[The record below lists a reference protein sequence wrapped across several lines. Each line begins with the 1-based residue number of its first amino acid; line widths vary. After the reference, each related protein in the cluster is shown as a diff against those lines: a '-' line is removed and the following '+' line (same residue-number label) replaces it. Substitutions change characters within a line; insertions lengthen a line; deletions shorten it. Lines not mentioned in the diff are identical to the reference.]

1 MTKQKT
7 FLSHRPISFMNLLAL
22 DTSTEQLSLAL
33 SVAGKMTV
41 SDQLVGNAS
50 SQHVLP
56 QIQSLLTEANIKLAD
71 LDGIAF
77 GAGPGSFTGVRI
89 AAGVTQGLA
98 FGASLPVVSV
108 STLLAL
114 AEASGVDKVITCLDA
129 RMGEVYHAAYEKED
143 GAWVEVM
150 GPTVCKPEFV
160 PAMTGHDWV
169 GVGSGWKT
177 YPEPLSAVYEGQL
190 SAMQP
195 NLMPSAK
202 AIVTLAKPVFTRGEA
217 LPASEAMPLYVR
229 NRVAL
234 TTAER
239 AKVAAEK

>member
-1 MTKQKT
+1 
-7 FLSHRPISFMNLLAL
+7 MNLLAL

-33 SVAGKMTV
+33 SVAGDMTV

-56 QIQSLLTEANIKLAD
+56 KIQALLTQANIKLAD

-98 FGASLPVVSV
+98 FGANLPVVSV

-114 AEASGVDKVITCLDA
+114 AEASGADKAITCLDA
-129 RMGEVYHAAYEKED
+129 RMGEVYHAVYEKD
-143 GAWVEVM
+143 GGEWVEVM
-150 GPTVCKPEFV
+150 APAVCKPELV
-160 PAMTGHDWV
+160 PEVNGSDWV

-177 YPEPLSAVYEGQL
+177 YPEQLSAAYEGQL
-190 SAMQP
+190 GKTQP
-195 NLMPSAK
+195 NLMPSAQ
-202 AIVTLAKPVFTRGEA
+202 AIIALASPAFARGDA
-217 LPASEAMPLYVR
+217 LPAKEAMPLYVR
-229 NRVAL
+229 NRVAQ

-239 AKVAAEK
+239 AKAAANK